1 MGIILGACKNFDF
14 NTLYPWVNSALATKN
29 KVVMILMEN
38 NKILEMQLRGLGV
51 EVVVNPIAANVVP
64 HHERF
69 RIQYEYLMN
78 CKEEYAV
85 VTDTRDVVFQTDP
98 VQWLKDNL
106 GTHLIVCSSEGLAYK
121 NEFWGNRNLQ
131 EGFPYLYE
139 THKENT
145 IMNVGVLGGK
155 TKAIAELSLMIYSM
169 CKHNPASVSDQS
181 SFNVLCGMKMMDS
194 VILKAR
200 SDAGWALHAGT
211 WCKTNNFHL
220 FESHLTELQPKI
232 EGKVAKTHDGKT
244 YSILHQYDRIVSE

>member
-1 MGIILGACKNFDF
+1 MGVILGASKNFNF
-14 NTLYPWVNSALATKN
+14 NTLYPWVSSALATKN

-38 NKILEMQLRGLGV
+38 NKTLEMQLRGLGV
-51 EVVVNPIAANVVP
+51 EVVVDPISNTVVP

-78 CKEEYAV
+78 CDEEYTV
-85 VTDTRDVVFQTDP
+85 VTDSRDVLFQTDP
-98 VQWLKDNL
+98 VEWMKSNL
-106 GTHLIVCSSEGLAYK
+106 GSHSIVCSSEGLAYK
-121 NEFWGNRNLQ
+121 NEFWGNQNLQ

-155 TKAIAELSLMIYSM
+155 TKAIAELSLMIYTM
-169 CKHNPASVSDQS
+169 CKHNPARVSDQS
-181 SFNVLCGMKMMDS
+181 SFNVLCGMKILDS

-211 WCKTNNFHL
+211 WCKTNNFHV
-220 FESHLTELQPKI
+220 FQPNLL
-232 EGKVAKTHDGKT
+232 EPLPQLEDKVAKTHDGKT
-244 YSILHQYDRIVSE
+244 YSILHQYDRIVSK